1 MNKEIPVKLSSI
13 AYELNLLIQRS
24 ADEAPLSRYEQGL
37 VRNVI
42 EACEQSLEIIYKNRE
57 ALEEAQGRY
66 QGNGGF

>member
-42 EACEQSLEIIYKNRE
+42 EACEHSLEIIYKNRE

>member
-37 VRNVI
+37 VRTVI

-66 QGNGGF
+66 QSNGGF